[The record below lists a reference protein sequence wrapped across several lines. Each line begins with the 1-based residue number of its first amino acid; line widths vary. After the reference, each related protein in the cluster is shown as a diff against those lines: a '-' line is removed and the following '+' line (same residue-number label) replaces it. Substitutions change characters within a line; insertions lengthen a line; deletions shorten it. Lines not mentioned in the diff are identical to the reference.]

1 MTRKKSEDAVS
12 PVIGVM
18 LMLVVTVVIA
28 AVVAIFATG
37 MVEETEPAPIAKLNV
52 EIIHD
57 QPITGGESIA
67 NPNADHPGTVPTLHL
82 THVSGDSLNTE
93 NLKLSFSWECDNPAC
108 TQGHQ
113 HTSTYQAGKGEEI
126 TGGTYAAFDGK
137 AYVPSGY
144 GDTVEPLYI
153 NYGNSG
159 GGFFGNHILKRG
171 ETMIAYDKHLMVPSD
186 GVEHAGNP
194 AMDVLFNNG
203 EIITEYNAA
212 STETVDVPGSAMDPD
227 ATYFVKHKDA
237 GHSPSCRHHGKDL
250 YWNPM
255 EGLTCDCGVVAPC
268 PFCNAKL
275 GSTDVIE
282 QMTLPNGMIVD
293 GIVASNCNSCG
304 RDVQYVGTPTI
315 DQIQRPIEGTGGY
328 SAGIMACLTEGTAV
342 KVIITHTPSN
352 KVIYEDRVFV
362 E

>member
-28 AVVAIFATG
+28 AVVAVFATG
-37 MVEETEPAPIAKLNV
+37 MVEDTEPAPIAKLNV
-52 EIIHD
+52 KIISD

-67 NPNADHPGTVPTLHL
+67 NSNTQHPGTVPTLHL

-93 NLKLSFSWECDNPAC
+93 NLKLSFSWECDNPDC

-113 HTSTYQAGKGEEI
+113 HTSTYQAGKGEAI
-126 TGGTYAAFDGK
+126 TSGTNAVFDGK
-137 AYVPSGY
+137 AYLPVGY
-144 GDTVEPLYI
+144 GDTIEPLYI
-153 NYGNSG
+153 NYGKSS

-171 ETMIAYDKHLMVPSD
+171 ETMITFDKQLMVPTE
-186 GVEHAGNP
+186 GAEHAGNP

-203 EIITEYNAA
+203 EVITEYSA
-212 STETVDVPGSAMDPD
+212 TETKEEWVYVGATEGATHFVTNKEMHPEGSTCARVQGMAAD
-227 ATYFVKHKDA
+227 AYYNVFGA
-237 GHSPSCRHHGKDL
+237 GLICPNCM
-250 YWNPM
+250 NAF
-255 EGLTCDCGVVAPC
+255 APC
-268 PFCNAKL
+268 PFCGFTPTEWTIGN
-275 GSTDVIE
+275 TIC
-282 QMTLPNGMIVD
+282 T
-293 GIVASNCNSCG
+293 NCNKNFGS
-304 RDVQYVGTPTI
+304 VTTPTQKELHI
-315 DQIQRPIEGTGGY
+315 TTIEGTGY
-328 SAGIMACLTEGTAV
+328 SAGIMECLSEGTAV